1 MKDVTQTSELLTF
14 VAKLIRDVDHSRGD
28 DGKVSLPE
36 LIGLITT
43 SLASLIT
50 AIMGAGEIPSEAR
63 DFTEEELDDL
73 YYLFLTEMGWNPTD
87 DNRDLARA
95 YFLLIRDTYT
105 NILLIMNTKHPM
117 RAELA

>member
-1 MKDVTQTSELLTF
+1 MKDTAQTSELLTS
-14 VAKLIRDVDHSRGD
+14 VAKLIRDVDHARGD

-36 LIGLITT
+36 LIGIITT
-43 SLASLIT
+43 NIASLLT
-50 AIMGAGEIPSEAR
+50 AVMGAGEIPEEAR
-63 DFTEEELDDL
+63 DFTETELDDL

-105 NILLIMNTKHPM
+105 NILLIMNTKHPL